1 MIADAFEGWEAEES
15 LAIGVE
21 ESGVGFPVSGIVG
34 DIDEVA
40 EDEDGAGGGDGA
52 TEREGLAGQLI
63 DGLDGRFGASSAP
76 FIEVDLGVGGYEEP
90 DFVLRVGGRGGGPEG
105 TE

>member
-1 MIADAFEGWEAEES
+1 MVADAFEGREAEER

-21 ESGVGFPVSGIVG
+21 ESGVCFPVSWVAG

-40 EDEDGAGGGDGA
+40 EDEDGAGCGDGA
-52 TEREGLAGQLI
+52 AEREVLAGQLI
-63 DGLDGRFGASSAP
+63 DGLDGRFGASGAP

-90 DFVLRVGGRGGGPEG
+90 DFVLCVGGRGGGPEG